1 MPEITY
7 REALNQALSEEME
20 RDDSVF
26 LMGEEVAEYDGA
38 YKVSK
43 GLLDK
48 FDELRVVDTPI
59 SELGFAGLGV
69 GAAMVGLRP
78 VIEFM
83 TFNFSILA
91 LDQVLHSAA
100 KMLYM
105 SGGQINIPMVF
116 RGPTGAALQLGAQHS
131 QAVETWYVHAPGI
144 KVVTPATPADAKGL
158 LKAAI
163 RDDDPVVVMEGEL
176 LYNLRGEVPDGEH
189 IVPLG
194 LADLK
199 RQGDDVSIITHGK
212 MVHLALQAATR
223 LERDGIQADVLD
235 LRSLRPLDVDAIL
248 ASVRKTN
255 RVIYLEEGWPYAG
268 IGAQIAATIQEE
280 AFDHLDAPVLRVTQA
295 DVPMPYAK
303 EPGTAGKTQCPA
315 GGGCLPAGPLPEI
328 TRWQPRFIWKRSPRP
343 WRRGSSFGGS
353 RQRAT
358 RSRMGISSQ
367 RSKRTRRP
375 WSWWPGARGFSERFS
390 LRRAPLHRWVR

>member
-1 MPEITY
+1 MLEITY
-7 REALNQALSEEME
+7 REALNQALAEEME

-26 LMGEEVAEYDGA
+26 LLGEEVAEYDGA

-43 GLLDK
+43 GLLDQ
-48 FDELRVVDTPI
+48 FGDFRVVDSPI

-78 VIEFM
+78 IIEFM

-100 KMLYM
+100 KLLYM

-116 RGPTGAALQLGAQHS
+116 RGPTGAALQLAGQHS
-131 QAVETWYVHAPGI
+131 QAAETWYVHAPGI

-158 LKAAI
+158 LKSAI

-176 LYNLRGEVPDGEH
+176 LYNLRGDVPEGEH

-194 LADLK
+194 MADLK
-199 RQGDDVSIITHGK
+199 REGDDVSIITHGK
-212 MVHLALQAATR
+212 MVHMALQAATR
-223 LERDGIQADVLD
+223 LEKDGIEADVLD

-248 ASVRKTN
+248 ATVRKTN
-255 RVIYLEEGWPYAG
+255 RAIYLEEGWPYAG
-268 IGAQIAATIQEE
+268 IGSQIAATIQEE
-280 AFDHLDAPVLRVTQA
+280 AFDDLDAPVLRVTQA

-303 EPGTAGKTQCPA
+303 NLEQLAKPNVQRVMDAC
-315 GGGCLPAGPLPEI
+315 
-328 TRWQPRFIWKRSPRP
+328 
-343 WRRGSSFGGS
+343 RRVLY
-353 RQRAT
+353 R
-358 RSRMGISSQ
+358 
-367 RSKRTRRP
+367 K
-375 WSWWPGARGFSERFS
+375 
-390 LRRAPLHRWVR
+390 